1 MASLLTLSIGEY
13 SVVELIL
20 RLTTSLIGMTA
31 LLLLLSV
38 SCSSKQFRFPL
49 ILSSVALL
57 GAAWFE
63 SGVWLAWKDAFELAG
78 TSYCVTGHLLAGQDR
93 IIAWSLGVPA
103 VLFCFGMIR
112 FPHGNTAGY
121 YLEKISL
128 LFAGLAIIAPFSSLL
143 AIILLMAVSGAIAGM
158 RPFRI
163 SEHNAPMALETRIA
177 VGCVLLSTAITFL
190 GSWNLLPLGKSANG
204 ILVRGEIILS
214 LCDLLSLAVPSVIL
228 LIGVLKLSNQATA
241 KKD

>member
-103 VLFCFGMIR
+103 VLFSFGMIR

-177 VGCVLLSTAITFL
+177 AGCVLLSTAITFL

>member
-103 VLFCFGMIR
+103 VLFSFGMIR

>member
-20 RLTTSLIGMTA
+20 RLTTALIGMTA
-31 LLLLLSV
+31 LLLLLSI

-78 TSYCVTGHLLAGQDR
+78 SSYCVTGHLLAGQDR

-103 VLFCFGMIR
+103 VLFCIGMIR
-112 FPHGNTAGY
+112 FPHGNTEGY

-143 AIILLMAVSGAIAGM
+143 AIILLMAVSGAIAGV

-177 VGCVLLSTAITFL
+177 AGCVLLSTAITFL

-204 ILVRGEIILS
+204 ILVRGEIIHS

-241 KKD
+241 KKA